1 MRIIRR
7 SDKGKGRHLLISV
20 PAELVA
26 EDEAALTFLET
37 TRQKQGRR
45 WLSI

>member
-1 MRIIRR
+1 MKLKCR
-7 SDKGKGRHLLISV
+7 SDKGTGGHLLISV

-26 EDEAALTFLET
+26 EHEAALTFLEA